1 MRKAIQKNIGLKEL
15 RENME
20 TYIDRVNNGE
30 SLTIYRRS
38 TPLFRI
44 IPVENDLEEQWETVI
59 DFVKETGAGV
69 SLDSLLSSIKNYGQ
83 KSKVS

>member
-1 MRKAIQKNIGLKEL
+1 MSIKTQKNIGLKEL

-20 TYIDRVNNGE
+20 SYIERVNKGE

-44 IPVENDLEEQWETVI
+44 TPIESETDENWETVV
-59 DFVKETGAGV
+59 DFVKETGAAMP
-69 SLDSLLSSIKNYGQ
+69 LKDLLQSIKKYGQ

>member
-1 MRKAIQKNIGLKEL
+1 MKKLSQNIGLKEL

-38 TPLFRI
+38 TPLFKI
-44 IPVENDLEEQWETVI
+44 SPIDDTADDNWETVV

-69 SLDSLLSSIKNYGQ
+69 PIAELLASVKSYGQ

>member
-1 MRKAIQKNIGLKEL
+1 MRKEMQKNIGLKEL

-20 TYIDRVNNGE
+20 VYIDRVNNGE